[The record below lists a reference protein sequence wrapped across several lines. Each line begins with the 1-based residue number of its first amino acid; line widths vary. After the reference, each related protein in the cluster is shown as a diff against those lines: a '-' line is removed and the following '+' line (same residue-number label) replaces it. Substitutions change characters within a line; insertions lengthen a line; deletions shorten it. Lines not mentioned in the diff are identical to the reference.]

1 MTAQPTSDRKRTNP
15 GRLALTGIMRSH
27 ALFML
32 LLAPQAW
39 AMGWPEIEPPPKSS
53 LEWVGRD
60 MKLNGVPLRIQ
71 HFESSL
77 SPDEV
82 LTFYRTHWGTQ
93 QDKKSVENKQGSYD
107 VIGKREGDYYL
118 TVEVKAG
125 KASASE
131 GLLNVSRLPGIDKPD
146 LSPGDLPMNS
156 GSKVLWVMDSNDAGK
171 VSKQVTL
178 YNRDSVQSN
187 ALYYDHALQSRGW
200 VKRQDSKAKDS
211 PDENN
216 LLSYAK
222 DGQEWTLE
230 IIHKRGS
237 QATLVVSNL
246 VGSH

>member
-1 MTAQPTSDRKRTNP
+1 MTAKPTTDRKRTQTRHRALP
-15 GRLALTGIMRSH
+15 GITLGSAV
-27 ALFML
+27 FML
-32 LLAPQAW
+32 CVAPA
-39 AMGWPEIEPPPKSS
+39 AFALGWPEIEAPPRST
-53 LEWVGRD
+53 LEWVGKD

-82 LTFYRTHWGTQ
+82 LTFYRSHWGSQ
-93 QDKKSVENKQGSYD
+93 QDKKSVENKQGSYN
-107 VIGKREGDYYL
+107 VIGKRDGDYYL

-125 KASASE
+125 KTTASE
-131 GLLNVSRLPGIDKPD
+131 GLLNVSRLPGVDKPD
-146 LSPGDLPMNS
+146 MSPGDLPMNS

-171 VSKQVTL
+171 TSKQVTL

-200 VKRQDSKAKDS
+200 VKRQDSRAKDT

-222 DGQEWTLE
+222 GGQEWTLE
-230 IIHKRGS
+230 IVHKRGS